1 MNPVILGASLSGKS
15 ANKTFLPGMENS
27 DISSILHPAA
37 VWDEAKMLFKEIAS
51 TQHWEMCRF
60 QGDVSSG
67 TFYPSFLSQI
77 TAPEGE
83 VEAFVQMTVHEA
95 CSI

>member
-1 MNPVILGASLSGKS
+1 
-15 ANKTFLPGMENS
+15 MENS
-27 DISSILHPAA
+27 DISSILHPVA

-51 TQHWEMCRF
+51 THHWEMCRF

-95 CSI
+95 CSIYIHRAATVWPGGLRKARRQL